1 MKKGQIVKALS
12 GFYYVKSEDRIY
24 QARARGLFRKT
35 SESPLVG
42 DIVEFQ
48 VENET
53 EGYITAIDER
63 RNSMV
68 RPPVANIDQVLLAM
82 SLVSPAFNYYLLDRF
97 IAYAEA
103 QDMKPVI
110 VITKTDLSG
119 DEAQMA
125 EIRKVYEMYP
135 VFFTDN
141 NKVDDEMLSIFKDK
155 LSVLAGQS
163 GVGKSTLVNTIL
175 PGTAL
180 ITDEIS
186 NKLNRGKHTT
196 RHVEL
201 IEISGGLIADTPG
214 FSTID
219 FSAIDK
225 YNLMYCFIDF
235 NQYSDHC
242 KFRECLHINEPKCAV
257 KDAAASGELAQSRYD
272 SYKQIFEEIESRKE
286 RY

>member
-1 MKKGQIVKALS
+1 MKKGQIIKALS
-12 GFYYVKSEDRIY
+12 GFYYVKSDDEIF
-24 QARARGLFRKT
+24 QTRARGLFRNT

-48 VENET
+48 IENET
-53 EGYITAIDER
+53 EGYITSIDDR
-63 RNSMV
+63 KNFLN
-68 RPPVANIDQVLLAM
+68 RPSVANIDQVLITM
-82 SLVSPAFNYYLLDRF
+82 SLFSPKFSFYLLDRF
-97 IAYAEA
+97 IAYAEVH
-103 QDMKPVI
+103 DIKPVI
-110 VITKTDLSG
+110 IVTKTDLSEDPALVG
-119 DEAQMA
+119 KIKET
-125 EIRKVYEMYP
+125 YSMYP
-135 VFFTDN
+135 IYFTDKIN
-141 NKVDDEMLSIFKDK
+141 VNEELLPIFKNK
-155 LSVLAGQS
+155 LNVLAGQS
-163 GVGKSTLVNTIL
+163 GVGKSTLINTIL
-175 PGTAL
+175 PEAEL

-201 IEISGGLIADTPG
+201 IEIADGLIADTPG

-225 YNLMYCFIDF
+225 YNLMFCFIDF
-235 NQYSDHC
+235 NQYSVHC

-257 KDAAASGELAQSRYD
+257 KNAVESGELAQSRYD

>member
-1 MKKGQIVKALS
+1 MKKGQIIKALS
-12 GFYYVKSEDRIY
+12 GFYYVKSEGLIY

-48 VENET
+48 IENET

-63 RNSMV
+63 KNSLV
-68 RPPVANIDQVLLAM
+68 RPPVANIDQVLLTT
-82 SLVSPAFNYYLLDRF
+82 SLVSPDFNYYLLDRF

-103 QDMKPVI
+103 HNIGPVI
-110 VITKTDLSG
+110 IVTKTDLSH
-119 DEAQMA
+119 DEGLMA
-125 EIRKVYEMYP
+125 KIEDIYDMYP
-135 VFFTDN
+135 VYFTDN
-141 NKVDDEMLSIFKDK
+141 NQVNDELLDIFKNK
-155 LSVLAGQS
+155 LSVLSGQS
-163 GVGKSTLVNTIL
+163 GVGKSTLINTFL
-175 PGTAL
+175 PEAEL

-201 IEISGGLIADTPG
+201 IEIAGGYIADTPG

-219 FSAIDK
+219 FSVIDK
-225 YNLMYCFIDF
+225 YNLKFCFIDF
-235 NQYSDHC
+235 DEPSTDC
-242 KFRECLHINEPKCAV
+242 KFRECLHINEPKCGVKKAV
-257 KDAAASGELAQSRYD
+257 EEGRLAGSRYE
-272 SYKQIFEEIESRKE
+272 SYKQIFEEIKSRKE

>member
-12 GFYYVKSEDRIY
+12 GFYYVKSDGLIY

-48 VENET
+48 IENET

-63 RNSMV
+63 KNALV
-68 RPPVANIDQVLLAM
+68 RPPVANIDQVLLTT
-82 SLVSPAFNYYLLDRF
+82 SLVSPDFNYYLLDRF

-103 QDMKPVI
+103 HNIEPVI
-110 VITKTDLSG
+110 IVTKMDLSE
-119 DEAQMA
+119 DESLRAKI
-125 EIRKVYEMYP
+125 EDIYDMYP
-135 VFFTDN
+135 VFFTDKN
-141 NKVDDEMLSIFKDK
+141 QVNHELLDIFKDK
-155 LSVLAGQS
+155 LSVLSGQS
-163 GVGKSTLVNTIL
+163 GVGKSTLINTIL
-175 PGTAL
+175 PEAKL
-180 ITDEIS
+180 NTDEIS

-201 IEISGGLIADTPG
+201 IEIAGGYIADTPG

-219 FSAIDK
+219 FSVIDK
-225 YNLMYCFIDF
+225 YNLKFCFIDF
-235 NQYSDHC
+235 DEHSENC
-242 KFRECLHINEPKCAV
+242 KFRECLHINEPKCGVKKAV
-257 KDAAASGELAQSRYD
+257 GEGALASSRYE

>member
-42 DIVEFQ
+42 DIVRFQ
-48 VENET
+48 IENET

-82 SLVSPAFNYYLLDRF
+82 SLVSPDFNYYLLDRF

-103 QDMKPVI
+103 QDMKPVV
-110 VITKTDLSG
+110 VITKTDLAG
-119 DEAQMA
+119 DEALMA
-125 EIRKVYEMYP
+125 EIREVYDMYP

-163 GVGKSTLVNTIL
+163 GVGKSTLINTIL

-201 IEISGGLIADTPG
+201 IEIAGGYIADTPG

-219 FSAIDK
+219 FSMIDK
-225 YNLMYCFIDF
+225 YNLKSCFIDF
-235 NQYSDHC
+235 DGPGEEC
-242 KFRECLHINEPKCAV
+242 KFRECLHINEPKCGVKLAV
-257 KDAAASGELAQSRYD
+257 EEGRLAASRYE